1 MADVQ
6 MLNRVVIR
14 FAGDSGDGMQLTG
27 DRFTAEAASFGND
40 ISTLPNFPAEIR
52 APQGTIPGVSSFQVH
67 FADFDIV
74 TPGDTADV
82 LVAMNPAAL
91 KASIPQLKRG
101 GLIIVDTAEFTKRN
115 LTKVGYERNPLE
127 DGSLDDYQLHAL
139 DLTGMT
145 VAAVQGFGLTRKDAS
160 RAKNMFALG
169 LLSWLYNR
177 DTDTTLKFLSEKFAG
192 KPQLRD
198 ANITAFRTGYAFGE
212 TTETFGVTYQVA
224 PAPMPAGR
232 YRQISGNVAL
242 AYGLVVG
249 AQKAG
254 LPLFFGAYPI
264 TPASDVLH
272 TLSKLKRFN
281 VMTFQAEDEIAAAGS
296 ALGASFAG
304 RLGVTASSGP
314 GIALKSE
321 TISLAVMTELPMVIC
336 DVQRSGPSTGMPTKT
351 EQADLLMALY
361 GRHGEAPVPVIAAQ
375 SPADCFDTAVEAV
388 RVAVEYRTPVFVLT
402 DGYLANGAEPWR
414 VPQLT
419 TIPAIDPHFATEP
432 NGTKG
437 PNGKKAEFL
446 PYLRDEETLARPW
459 AIPGTPGLEHRLGG
473 IEKDSRTGNISY
485 DPANHQLMT
494 DTRQAKVDGIARII
508 PPLEVDDPGRESGD
522 GARVLVLGWG
532 STYGPALA
540 AIRRMRKTGTK
551 VAHAQLRWLN
561 PFPANLG
568 EVLRAYDRV
577 VVPEMNLGQLALL
590 LRAKYLVDVQS
601 YSRVRGLPI
610 SVDEFEADLYEIVRE
625 VEARALAPETE
636 TSEGALQ

>member
-67 FADFDIV
+67 FADFDIM

-91 KASIPQLKRG
+91 KANLDQVKRG
-101 GLIIVDTAEFTKRN
+101 GLIIADSAEFTKRN
-115 LTKVGYERNPLE
+115 LAKVGYAANPLE

-145 VAAVQGFGLTRKDAS
+145 VAAVKDFGLSRKDAS
-160 RAKNMFALG
+160 RAKNMYALG
-169 LLSWLYNR
+169 LLTWLYNR
-177 DTDTTLKFLSEKFAG
+177 DTETTLKFLSEKFAG
-192 KPQLRD
+192 KPQIRD
-198 ANITAFRTGYAFGE
+198 ANITAFRTGFAFGE

-224 PAPMPAGR
+224 PAPMRPGT

-242 AYGLVVG
+242 SYGLVVA

-254 LPLFFGAYPI
+254 LQLFFGAYPI
-264 TPASDVLH
+264 TPASDILH
-272 TLSKLKRFN
+272 TLSRLKRFG

-304 RLGVTASSGP
+304 SLGVTASSGP

-321 TISLAVMTELPMVIC
+321 TMSLAVMTELPLVVV
-336 DVQRSGPSTGMPTKT
+336 DVQRAGPSTGMPTKT

-361 GRHGEAPVPVIAAQ
+361 GRHGEAPIPVIAAQ
-375 SPADCFDTAVEAV
+375 SPSDCFDAAIEAT
-388 RVAVEYRTPVFVLT
+388 RVAVEYRTPVMLLT
-402 DGYLANGAEPWR
+402 DGYLANGAEPWQ
-414 VPQLT
+414 VPQLDDIT
-419 TIPAIDPHFATEP
+419 PIDPAFATAP
-432 NGTKG
+432 NGDKG
-437 PNGKKAEFL
+437 EFL
-446 PYLRDEETLARPW
+446 PYLRDEENLARPW
-459 AIPGTPGLEHRLGG
+459 AAPGTPGLEHRLGG
-473 IEKDSRTGNISY
+473 IEKDARTGNISY
-485 DPANHQLMT
+485 DPANHDAMT
-494 DTRQAKVDGIARII
+494 RTRQDKVDRVARII
-508 PPLEVDDPGRESGD
+508 PPLEVDDPGREEGN

-532 STYGPALA
+532 STFGPARA
-540 AIRRMRKTGTK
+540 TVRRMRKFGIR
-551 VAHAQLRWLN
+551 VAHAHLRWVN
-561 PFPANLG
+561 PFPTDLG
-568 EVLRAYDRV
+568 DVLRAYDRV
-577 VVPEMNLGQLALL
+577 VVPEMNLGQLAML

-610 SVDEFEADLYEIVRE
+610 SVDEFEADLTAIVRE
-625 VEARALAPETE
+625 VEAAAPAPE
-636 TSEGALQ
+636 GAQQ

>member
-52 APQGTIPGVSSFQVH
+52 APQGTIPGVSSFQLH
-67 FADFDIV
+67 FADFDIM

-91 KASIPQLKRG
+91 KANLSQLKRG
-101 GLIIVDTAEFTKRN
+101 GLIIADSAEFTKRN
-115 LTKVGYERNPLE
+115 LAKVGYAANPLE
-127 DGSLDDYQLHAL
+127 NGSLDDYQLHAL

-145 VAAVQGFGLTRKDAS
+145 VAAVKDFGLSRKDAS
-160 RAKNMFALG
+160 RAKNMYALG
-169 LLSWLYNR
+169 LLTWLYNR
-177 DTDTTLKFLSEKFAG
+177 DTEATLKFLSEKFAN
-192 KPQLRD
+192 KPQIRD
-198 ANITAFRTGYAFGE
+198 ANITAFRTGFAFGE
-212 TTETFGVTYQVA
+212 TTETFAVTYQVA
-224 PAPMPAGR
+224 PARLPAGT

-249 AQKAG
+249 ARKAG

-321 TISLAVMTELPMVIC
+321 TISLALMTELPLVIV
-336 DVQRSGPSTGMPTKT
+336 DVQRAGPSTGMPTKT

-375 SPADCFDTAVEAV
+375 SPSDCFTAAVEAT
-388 RVAVEYRTPVFVLT
+388 RVAIEYRTPVFLLT
-402 DGYLANGAEPWR
+402 DGYLANGAEPWK
-414 VPQLT
+414 VPLIED
-419 TIPAIDPHFATEP
+419 IPAVDPKFATEP
-432 NGTKG
+432 NGEKG
-437 PNGKKAEFL
+437 EFL
-446 PYLRDEETLARPW
+446 PYVRDEETLARPW
-459 AIPGTPGLEHRLGG
+459 AVPGTSGLEHRLGG
-473 IEKDSRTGNISY
+473 IEKDARTGNISY
-485 DPANHQLMT
+485 DPANHEVMT
-494 DTRQAKVDGIARII
+494 HLRQDKVERVARLV
-508 PPLEVDDPGRESGD
+508 PPVEVDDPGREDGE

-540 AIRRMRKTGTK
+540 TVRRMRKYGGLK
-551 VAHAQLRWLN
+551 VAHAHLRWVN

-568 EVLRAYDRV
+568 DVLRSYDRV
-577 VVPEMNLGQLALL
+577 VVPEMNLGQLAML

-610 SVDEFEADLYEIVRE
+610 SVDEFEADLTAVVRE
-625 VEARALAPETE
+625 VEAAA
-636 TSEGALQ
+636 SEEKGAQ